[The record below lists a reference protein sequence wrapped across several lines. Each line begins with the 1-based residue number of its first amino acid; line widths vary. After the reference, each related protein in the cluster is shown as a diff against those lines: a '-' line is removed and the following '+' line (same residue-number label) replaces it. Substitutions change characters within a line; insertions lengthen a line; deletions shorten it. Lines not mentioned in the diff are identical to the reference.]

1 MKVGKIVS
9 MCLSLL
15 LPALLYTYYYPWL
28 YNKINNYT
36 ERGEDL
42 NEVDLLN
49 VFIVFFTCNILNVIQ
64 INIKPVIHV
73 CSSSEIFG

>member
-49 VFIVFFTCNILNVIQ
+49 VFIVFFITWVLISLFFIKVFPIIYLK
-64 INIKPVIHV
+64 INK
-73 CSSSEIFG
+73 

>member
-49 VFIVFFTCNILNVIQ
+49 VFIVFFITWVLISLFFIIVFPIIYLK
-64 INIKPVIHV
+64 INK
-73 CSSSEIFG
+73 

>member
-1 MKVGKIVS
+1 MKVVKIVS

-49 VFIVFFTCNILNVIQ
+49 VFIVFFITWVLISLFFIIVFPIIYLKKN
-64 INIKPVIHV
+64 K
-73 CSSSEIFG
+73 

>member
-49 VFIVFFTCNILNVIQ
+49 VFIVIPALFKNL
-64 INIKPVIHV
+64 
-73 CSSSEIFG
+73 

>member
-1 MKVGKIVS
+1 MKVVKIVS

-49 VFIVFFTCNILNVIQ
+49 VFIVFFITWVLISLFFIIVFPI
-64 INIKPVIHV
+64 IYLKIKK
-73 CSSSEIFG
+73 

>member
-28 YNKINNYT
+28 YNKINKPIKKYNPT
-36 ERGEDL
+36 INGTRL
-42 NEVDLLN
+42 EVTLT
-49 VFIVFFTCNILNVIQ
+49 IFFKPPKMTKELIRANII
-64 INIKPVIHV
+64 PVINFH
-73 CSSSEIFG
+73 

>member
-1 MKVGKIVS
+1 MKVVKIVS

-49 VFIVFFTCNILNVIQ
+49 VFIVFFITWVLISLFFIIVFPIIYLK
-64 INIKPVIHV
+64 INK
-73 CSSSEIFG
+73 